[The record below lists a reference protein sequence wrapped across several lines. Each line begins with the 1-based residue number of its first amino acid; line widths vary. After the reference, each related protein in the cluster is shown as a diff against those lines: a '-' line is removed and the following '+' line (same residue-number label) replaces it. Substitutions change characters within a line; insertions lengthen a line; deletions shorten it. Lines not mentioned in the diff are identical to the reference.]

1 MGGIGE
7 VITLWTQALGLAFT
21 GHFLSPCRILLQ
33 DLKRTCVARL
43 FVSQELYRNFNTRL
57 TIKEGNF

>member
-1 MGGIGE
+1 MHRLGGIGE
-7 VITLWTQALGLAFT
+7 VIKVWMQALGPAFT

-43 FVSQELYRNFNTRL
+43 FVSQELQQQL
-57 TIKEGNF
+57 